1 MSRIDTVINNMT
13 KYTQHQINN
22 TAAGAHKLQDTTG
35 LKTNILLIM
44 IDIHYIINCR
54 ITKGNFRNIIIIW
67 APSIVKS

>member
-1 MSRIDTVINNMT
+1 MDKYGMSRIDTVINNMT

-44 IDIHYIINCR
+44 IDIMGEI
-54 ITKGNFRNIIIIW
+54 
-67 APSIVKS
+67 